1 MAIQLSPGVNVS
13 EIDLTTTVPGVAT
26 SIGAIAGSFQWGPV
40 LEVRTISS
48 EVDLVDTF
56 QKPNNTVADT
66 FFSAANFLSYSNSL
80 RVVRNVGTAARNSNT
95 GASGI
100 SGLTITTAGV
110 SGTPSLQAPGSVAL
124 TFTGGGGSGAAGTA
138 TLTFAGGG
146 ATGVTVTAVS
156 LTNSGTGYTTLPTI
170 TVGATGFTTNPVVT
184 AATANSTFIKNEDDY
199 EANHIPLVSGAGIWT
214 GRYPGELGNS
224 LKVSMC
230 DSTGFAATPPWEY
243 AGAFNVA
250 PGTSTYAAANGGSLD
265 ELHIIVIDEDGKFS
279 GSQNTV
285 LEKYSFVSKASDAKT
300 ESGESNYYANV
311 INAKSA
317 YIWWTNHPRTT
328 ADWGTAASAAGA
340 FDTISFIT
348 NSLTGGVSDDTLTN
362 GQKQLAYDLFA
373 DADTIDVNLFITGS
387 ANSTVGTYVIQT
399 IVENRGDAVAFVS
412 PPYDS
417 VVDNKGQEVAD
428 ITTFRNAL
436 PSSSYAVLDSG
447 WKYQYDKYNDVF
459 RWVPL
464 NGDIAGLCAR
474 TDQTNDPWFSPA
486 GFNRGN
492 LKNVVKLAFNPN
504 KANRD
509 DLFKI
514 GANPVVTFPGQ
525 GTVLFGDKTILSKP
539 SAFDRIN
546 VRRLFNVLKKS
557 IAQSSKYSLFELN
570 DEFTRGQFVATV
582 EPFLRDVQGRRGI
595 VDFKVVCDETNNT
608 PQVID
613 SNSFVGDIYIK
624 PARSI
629 SFIQLNFVAVR
640 TGVEFSEIIGQF

>member
-48 EVDLVDTF
+48 EVDLIDTF

-80 RVVRNVGTAARNSNT
+80 RVVRNVGTTARNSTN

-110 SGTPSLQAPGSVAL
+110 STGFAPSTVAL
-124 TFTGGGGSGAAGTA
+124 TFTGGGGSGAVGTA
-138 TLTFAGGG
+138 TLAYSG
-146 ATGVTVTAVS
+146 ATGVVVTAVS
-156 LTNSGTGYTTLPTI
+156 LTNSGTGYTTVPTI
-170 TVGATGFTTNPVVT
+170 TLVGATGFASGAAPVIT
-184 AATANSTFIKNEDDY
+184 ASTANTVVIKNEDDY
-199 EANHIPLVSGAGIWT
+199 EANYIPGLASATGIWT
-214 GRYPGELGNS
+214 GRYPGEFGNS

-230 DSTGFAATPPWEY
+230 DSTGFSGWVY
-243 AGAFNVA
+243 ASAFNVA

-300 ESGESNYYANV
+300 ESGESNYYKNV

-340 FDTISFIT
+340 FDTIGVIT
-348 NSLTGGVSDDTLTN
+348 NSLTDGVSADTLTS
-362 GQKQLAYDLFA
+362 GQIQTAYDLFA

-387 ANSTVGTYVIQT
+387 ADSTVGTYVIQT

-412 PPYDS
+412 PPFAS
-417 VVDNKGQEVAD
+417 VVDNKGQEVTD

-514 GANPVVTFPGQ
+514 GVNPVVTFPGQ

-570 DEFTRGQFVATV
+570 DTFTRGEFVATV

>member
-48 EVDLVDTF
+48 EVDLIDTF

-80 RVVRNVGTAARNSNT
+80 RVVRNVGTTARNSTN

-110 SGTPSLQAPGSVAL
+110 STGFAPSTVAL
-124 TFTGGGGSGAAGTA
+124 TFTGGGGSGAVGTA
-138 TLTFAGGG
+138 TLAYSG
-146 ATGVTVTAVS
+146 ATGVVVTAVS
-156 LTNSGTGYTTLPTI
+156 LTNSGTGYTTVPTI
-170 TVGATGFTTNPVVT
+170 TLVGATGFASGAAPVIT
-184 AATANSTFIKNEDDY
+184 ASTANTVVIKNEDDY
-199 EANHIPLVSGAGIWT
+199 EANYIPGLASATGIWT
-214 GRYPGELGNS
+214 GRYPGEFGNS

-230 DSTGFAATPPWEY
+230 DSTGFSGWVY
-243 AGAFNVA
+243 ASAFNVA

-300 ESGESNYYANV
+300 ESGESNYYKNV

-340 FDTISFIT
+340 FVTIGVIT
-348 NSLTGGVSDDTLTN
+348 NSLTDGVSADTLTS
-362 GQKQLAYDLFA
+362 GQIQTAYDLFA

-387 ANSTVGTYVIQT
+387 ADSTVGTYVIQT

-412 PPYDS
+412 PPFAS
-417 VVDNKGQEVAD
+417 VVDNKGQEVTD

-514 GANPVVTFPGQ
+514 GVNPVVTFPGQ

-570 DEFTRGQFVATV
+570 DTFTRGEFVATV

>member
-80 RVVRNVGTAARNSNT
+80 RVVRNVGTAATNSTN

-110 SGTPSLQAPGSVAL
+110 STGFAPSTVAL
-124 TFTGGGGSGAAGTA
+124 TFTGGGGSGAVGTA
-138 TLTFAGGG
+138 TLAYSG
-146 ATGVTVTAVS
+146 ATGVVVTAVS
-156 LTNSGTGYTTLPTI
+156 LTNSGTGYTTVPTI
-170 TVGATGFTTNPVVT
+170 TLTGATGFASGAAPVIT
-184 AATANSTFIKNEDDY
+184 ASTANTVVIKNEDDY
-199 EANHIPLVSGAGIWT
+199 EANYIPGLASAAGIWT

-230 DSTGFAATPPWEY
+230 DSTGFSGWVY
-243 AGAFNVA
+243 ASAFNVA
-250 PGTSTYAAANGGSLD
+250 PGTSTYAATNGGSLD

-285 LEKYSFVSKASDAKT
+285 LEKYSFVSDAKT
-300 ESGESNYYANV
+300 ESGESNYYKNV

-340 FDTISFIT
+340 FDTISVIT
-348 NSLTGGVSDDTLTN
+348 NSLTDGVSDDTLTN
-362 GQKQLAYDLFA
+362 GEKQLAYDLFA

-387 ANSTVGTYVIQT
+387 ADSTVGTYVIQT

-412 PPYDS
+412 PPFAS

-514 GANPVVTFPGQ
+514 GVNPVVTFPGQ

-570 DEFTRGQFVATV
+570 DTFTRGEFVATV

>member
-80 RVVRNVGTAARNSNT
+80 RVVRNVGTTARNSTN

-110 SGTPSLQAPGSVAL
+110 STGFAPSTVAL
-124 TFTGGGGSGAAGTA
+124 TFTGGGGSGAVGTA
-138 TLTFAGGG
+138 TLAYSG
-146 ATGVTVTAVS
+146 ATGVVVTAVS
-156 LTNSGTGYTTLPTI
+156 LTNSGTGYTTVPTI
-170 TVGATGFTTNPVVT
+170 TLTGATGFASGAAPVIT
-184 AATANSTFIKNEDDY
+184 ASTANTVVIKNEDDY
-199 EANHIPLVSGAGIWT
+199 EANYIPGLASAAGIWT

-224 LKVSMC
+224 LKVSIC
-230 DSTGFAATPPWEY
+230 DSTGFTGWTY
-243 AGAFNVA
+243 ASAFNVA

-340 FDTISFIT
+340 FDTIGVIT
-348 NSLTGGVSDDTLTN
+348 NSLTDGVSADTLTN
-362 GQKQLAYDLFA
+362 GEKQLAYDLFA

-387 ANSTVGTYVIQT
+387 ADSTVGTYVIQT

-412 PPYDS
+412 PPFAS

-570 DEFTRGQFVATV
+570 DTFTRGEFVATV

>member
-80 RVVRNVGTAARNSNT
+80 RVVRNVGTAATNSTN

-110 SGTPSLQAPGSVAL
+110 STGFAPSTVAL
-124 TFTGGGGSGAAGTA
+124 TFTGGGGSGAVGTA
-138 TLTFAGGG
+138 TLAYSG
-146 ATGVTVTAVS
+146 ATGVVVTAVS
-156 LTNSGTGYTTLPTI
+156 LTNSGTGYTTVPTI
-170 TVGATGFTTNPVVT
+170 TLTGATGFASGAAPVIT
-184 AATANSTFIKNEDDY
+184 ASTANTVVIKNEDDY
-199 EANHIPLVSGAGIWT
+199 EANYIPGLASAAGIWT

-230 DSTGFAATPPWEY
+230 DSTGFSGWVY
-243 AGAFNVA
+243 ASAFNVA
-250 PGTSTYAAANGGSLD
+250 PGTSTYAATNGGSLD

-300 ESGESNYYANV
+300 ESGESNYYKNV

-340 FDTISFIT
+340 FDTISVIT
-348 NSLTGGVSDDTLTN
+348 NSLTDGVSDDTLTN
-362 GQKQLAYDLFA
+362 GEKQLAYDLFA

-387 ANSTVGTYVIQT
+387 ADSTVGTYVIQT

-412 PPYDS
+412 PPFAS

-514 GANPVVTFPGQ
+514 GVNPVVTFPGQ

-570 DEFTRGQFVATV
+570 DTFTRGEFVATV

>member
-80 RVVRNVGTAARNSNT
+80 RVVRNVGTTARNSTN

-110 SGTPSLQAPGSVAL
+110 STGFAPSTVAL
-124 TFTGGGGSGAAGTA
+124 TFTGGGGSGAVGTA
-138 TLTFAGGG
+138 TLAYSSG
-146 ATGVTVTAVS
+146 ATGVVVTAVS
-156 LTNSGTGYTTLPTI
+156 LTNSGTGYTTVPTI
-170 TVGATGFTTNPVVT
+170 TLTGATGFASGAAPVIT
-184 AATANSTFIKNEDDY
+184 ASTANTVVIKNEDDY
-199 EANHIPLVSGAGIWT
+199 EANYIPGLASATGIWT

-230 DSTGFAATPPWEY
+230 DSTGFSGWVY
-243 AGAFNVA
+243 ASAFNVA

-340 FDTISFIT
+340 FDTIGVIT
-348 NSLTGGVSDDTLTN
+348 NSLTDGVSADTLTN
-362 GQKQLAYDLFA
+362 GEKQLAYDLFA

-387 ANSTVGTYVIQT
+387 ADSTVGTYVIQT

-412 PPYDS
+412 PPFAS

-570 DEFTRGQFVATV
+570 DTFTRGEFVATV

>member
-80 RVVRNVGTAARNSNT
+80 RVVRNVGTTARNSTN

-110 SGTPSLQAPGSVAL
+110 STGFAPSTVAL
-124 TFTGGGGSGAAGTA
+124 TFTGGGGSGAVGTA
-138 TLTFAGGG
+138 TLAYSG
-146 ATGVTVTAVS
+146 ATGVVVTAVS
-156 LTNSGTGYTTLPTI
+156 LTNSGTGYTTVPTI
-170 TVGATGFTTNPVVT
+170 TLTGATGFASGAAPVIT
-184 AATANSTFIKNEDDY
+184 ASTANTVVIKNEDDY
-199 EANHIPLVSGAGIWT
+199 EANYIPGLASAAGIWT

-224 LKVSMC
+224 LKVSIC
-230 DSTGFAATPPWEY
+230 DSTGFTGWTY
-243 AGAFNVA
+243 ASAFNVA

-311 INAKSA
+311 INTKSA

-340 FDTISFIT
+340 FDTIGVIT
-348 NSLTGGVSDDTLTN
+348 NSLTDGVSADTLTS
-362 GQKQLAYDLFA
+362 GQIQTAYDLFA

-387 ANSTVGTYVIQT
+387 ADSTVGTYVIQT

-412 PPYDS
+412 PPFAS
-417 VVDNKGQEVAD
+417 VVDNKGQEVTD

-557 IAQSSKYSLFELN
+557 ISESSKYSLFELN

-595 VDFKVVCDETNNT
+595 TDFKVVCDETNNT

-624 PARSI
+624 PSRSI

>member
-48 EVDLVDTF
+48 EVDLVSTF

-66 FFSAANFLSYSNSL
+66 FFSAANFLSYSNAL
-80 RVVRNVGTAARNSNT
+80 RVVRNVGTAARNST
-95 GASGI
+95 VGASGI

-110 SGTPSLQAPGSVAL
+110 SNSLAPSTVAL
-124 TFTGGGGSGAAGTA
+124 TFTGGGGSGAVGTA
-138 TLTFAGGG
+138 TLAYSG
-146 ATGVTVTAVS
+146 ATGVVVTTVS

-170 TVGATGFTTNPVVT
+170 TLTGATGFASGAAPVIT
-184 AATANSTFIKNEDDY
+184 ASTANTVVIKNTDDY
-199 EANHIPLVSGAGIWT
+199 QQNYISGLASAAGVWT
-214 GRYPGELGNS
+214 AKYPGELGDS

-230 DSTGFAATPPWEY
+230 DSTGFSGWTY
-243 AGAFNVA
+243 ASAFNVA
-250 PGTSTYAAANGGSLD
+250 PSTSTYAANNVSSLD
-265 ELHIIVIDEDGKFS
+265 ELHIIVIDEDGKFT
-279 GSQNTV
+279 GTPNTV

-311 INAKSA
+311 INTKSA
-317 YIWWTNHPRTT
+317 YIWWTNHPRTV
-328 ADWGTAASAAGA
+328 ADWGTTATAAGT
-340 FDTISFIT
+340 FDTISAIT
-348 NSLTGGVSDDTLTN
+348 NSLNGGVSADALTA
-362 GQKQLAYDLFA
+362 GQIQTAYDIYK

-387 ANSTVGTYVIQT
+387 VDSTVGTYIIQT
-399 IVENRGDAVAFVS
+399 IVENRGDAVAFLS
-412 PPYDS
+412 PPKAS
-417 VVDNKGQEVAD
+417 VVNNKNSEVTA
-428 ITTFRNAL
+428 IATFRNAL

-459 RWVPL
+459 RYVPL
-464 NGDIAGLCAR
+464 NGDTAGLCAR

-514 GANPVVTFPGQ
+514 GVNPVVTFPGQ
-525 GTVLFGDKTILSKP
+525 GTVLFGDKTLLSKP

-557 IAQSSKYSLFELN
+557 ISESSKFSLFELN
-570 DEFTRGQFVATV
+570 DTFTRGQFVATV

-595 VDFKVVCDETNNT
+595 TDFKVVCDETNNT
-608 PQVID
+608 PKVID

-629 SFIQLNFVAVR
+629 SFIQLSFVAVR

>member
-48 EVDLVDTF
+48 EVDLIDTF

-80 RVVRNVGTAARNSNT
+80 RVVRNVGTTARNSTN

-110 SGTPSLQAPGSVAL
+110 STGFAPSTVAL
-124 TFTGGGGSGAAGTA
+124 TFTGGGGSGAVGTA
-138 TLTFAGGG
+138 TLAYSG
-146 ATGVTVTAVS
+146 ATGVVVTAVS
-156 LTNSGTGYTTLPTI
+156 LTNSGTGYTTVPTI
-170 TVGATGFTTNPVVT
+170 TLTGATGFASGAAPVIT
-184 AATANSTFIKNEDDY
+184 ASTANTVVIKNEDDY
-199 EANHIPLVSGAGIWT
+199 EANYIPGLASATGIWT
-214 GRYPGELGNS
+214 GRYPGEFGNS

-230 DSTGFAATPPWEY
+230 DSTGFSGWVY
-243 AGAFNVA
+243 ASAFNVA

-300 ESGESNYYANV
+300 ESGESNYYKNV

-340 FDTISFIT
+340 FDTIGVIT
-348 NSLTGGVSDDTLTN
+348 NSLTDGVSADTLTS
-362 GQKQLAYDLFA
+362 GQIQTAYDLFA

-387 ANSTVGTYVIQT
+387 ADSTVGTYVIQT

-412 PPYDS
+412 PPFAS
-417 VVDNKGQEVAD
+417 VVDNKGQEVTD

-514 GANPVVTFPGQ
+514 GVNPVVTFPGQ

-570 DEFTRGQFVATV
+570 DTFTRGEFVATV

>member
-48 EVDLVDTF
+48 EVDLIDTF

-80 RVVRNVGTAARNSNT
+80 RVVRNVGTTARNSTN

-110 SGTPSLQAPGSVAL
+110 STGFAPSTVAL
-124 TFTGGGGSGAAGTA
+124 TFTGGGGSGAVGTA
-138 TLTFAGGG
+138 TLAYSG
-146 ATGVTVTAVS
+146 ATGVVVTAVS
-156 LTNSGTGYTTLPTI
+156 LTNSGTGYTTVPTI
-170 TVGATGFTTNPVVT
+170 TLVGATGFASGAAPVIT
-184 AATANSTFIKNEDDY
+184 ASTANTVVIKNEDDY
-199 EANHIPLVSGAGIWT
+199 EANYIPGLASATGIWT

-230 DSTGFAATPPWEY
+230 DSTGFSGWVY
-243 AGAFNVA
+243 ASAFNVA

-300 ESGESNYYANV
+300 ESGESNYYKNV

-340 FDTISFIT
+340 FDTIGVIT
-348 NSLTGGVSDDTLTN
+348 NSLTDGVSADTLTS
-362 GQKQLAYDLFA
+362 GQIQTAYDLFA

-387 ANSTVGTYVIQT
+387 ADSTVGTYVIQT

-412 PPYDS
+412 PPFAS
-417 VVDNKGQEVAD
+417 VVDNKGQEVTD

-514 GANPVVTFPGQ
+514 GVNPVVTFPGQ

-570 DEFTRGQFVATV
+570 DTFTRGEFVATV

>member
-80 RVVRNVGTAARNSNT
+80 RVVRNVGTTARNSTN

-110 SGTPSLQAPGSVAL
+110 STGFAPSTVAL
-124 TFTGGGGSGAAGTA
+124 TFTGGGGSGAVGTA
-138 TLTFAGGG
+138 TLAYSG
-146 ATGVTVTAVS
+146 ATGVVVTAVS
-156 LTNSGTGYTTLPTI
+156 LTNSGTGYTTVPTI
-170 TVGATGFTTNPVVT
+170 TLVGATGFASGAAPVIT
-184 AATANSTFIKNEDDY
+184 ASTANTVVIKNEDDY
-199 EANHIPLVSGAGIWT
+199 EANYIPGLASATGIWT

-230 DSTGFAATPPWEY
+230 DSTGFSGWVY
-243 AGAFNVA
+243 ASAFNVA

-279 GSQNTV
+279 GSPNTV

-300 ESGESNYYANV
+300 ESGESNYYKNV

-340 FDTISFIT
+340 FDTIGVIT
-348 NSLTGGVSDDTLTN
+348 NSLTDGVSADTLTS
-362 GQKQLAYDLFA
+362 GQIQTAYDLFA

-387 ANSTVGTYVIQT
+387 ADSTVGTYVIQT

-412 PPYDS
+412 PPFAS
-417 VVDNKGQEVAD
+417 VVDNKGQEVTD

-570 DEFTRGQFVATV
+570 DTFTRGEFVATV

>member
-48 EVDLVDTF
+48 EVDLIDTF

-80 RVVRNVGTAARNSNT
+80 RVVRNVGTTARNSTN

-110 SGTPSLQAPGSVAL
+110 STGFAPSTVAL
-124 TFTGGGGSGAAGTA
+124 TFTGGGGSGAVGTA
-138 TLTFAGGG
+138 TLAYSG
-146 ATGVTVTAVS
+146 ATGVVVTAVS
-156 LTNSGTGYTTLPTI
+156 LTNSGTGYTTVPTI
-170 TVGATGFTTNPVVT
+170 TLTGATGFASGAAPVIT
-184 AATANSTFIKNEDDY
+184 ASTANTVVIKNEDDY
-199 EANHIPLVSGAGIWT
+199 EANYIPGLASATGIWT
-214 GRYPGELGNS
+214 GRYPGEFGNS

-230 DSTGFAATPPWEY
+230 DSTGFSGWVY
-243 AGAFNVA
+243 ASAFNVA

-300 ESGESNYYANV
+300 ESGESNYYKNV
-311 INAKSA
+311 INAKSS

-340 FDTISFIT
+340 FDTIGVIT
-348 NSLTGGVSDDTLTN
+348 NSLTDGVSVDTLTN
-362 GQKQLAYDLFA
+362 GEKQLAYDLFA

-387 ANSTVGTYVIQT
+387 ADSTVGTYVIQT

-412 PPYDS
+412 PPFAS

-570 DEFTRGQFVATV
+570 DTFTRGQFVATV

>member
-48 EVDLVDTF
+48 EVDLIDTF

-80 RVVRNVGTAARNSNT
+80 RVVRNVGTTARNSTN

-110 SGTPSLQAPGSVAL
+110 STGFAPSTVAL
-124 TFTGGGGSGAAGTA
+124 TFTGGGGSGAVGTA
-138 TLTFAGGG
+138 TLAYSG
-146 ATGVTVTAVS
+146 ATGVVVTAVS
-156 LTNSGTGYTTLPTI
+156 LTNSGTGYTTVPTI
-170 TVGATGFTTNPVVT
+170 TLVGATGFASGAAPVIT
-184 AATANSTFIKNEDDY
+184 ASTANTVVIKNEDDY
-199 EANHIPLVSGAGIWT
+199 EANYIPGLASATGIWT

-230 DSTGFAATPPWEY
+230 DSTGFSGWVY
-243 AGAFNVA
+243 ASAFNVA

-300 ESGESNYYANV
+300 ESGESNYYKNV

-340 FDTISFIT
+340 FDTIGVIT
-348 NSLTGGVSDDTLTN
+348 NSLTDGVSADTLTS
-362 GQKQLAYDLFA
+362 GQIQTAYDLFA

-387 ANSTVGTYVIQT
+387 ADSTVGTYVIQT

-412 PPYDS
+412 PPFAS

-570 DEFTRGQFVATV
+570 DTFTRGEFVATV

>member
-48 EVDLVDTF
+48 EVDLIDTF

-80 RVVRNVGTAARNSNT
+80 RVVRNVGTTARNSTN

-110 SGTPSLQAPGSVAL
+110 STGFAPSTVAL
-124 TFTGGGGSGAAGTA
+124 TFTGGGGSGAVGTA
-138 TLTFAGGG
+138 TLAYSG
-146 ATGVTVTAVS
+146 ATGVVVTAVS
-156 LTNSGTGYTTLPTI
+156 LTNSGTGYTTVPTI
-170 TVGATGFTTNPVVT
+170 TLVGATGFASGAAPVIT
-184 AATANSTFIKNEDDY
+184 ASTANTVVIKNEDDY
-199 EANHIPLVSGAGIWT
+199 EANYIPGLASATGIWT
-214 GRYPGELGNS
+214 GRYPGEFGNS

-230 DSTGFAATPPWEY
+230 DSTGFSGWVY
-243 AGAFNVA
+243 ASAFNVA

-300 ESGESNYYANV
+300 ESGESNYYKNV

-340 FDTISFIT
+340 FDTIGVIT
-348 NSLTGGVSDDTLTN
+348 NSLTDGVSADTLTS
-362 GQKQLAYDLFA
+362 GQIQTAYDLFA

-387 ANSTVGTYVIQT
+387 ADSTVGTYVIQT

-412 PPYDS
+412 PPFAS

-570 DEFTRGQFVATV
+570 DTFTRGEFVATV

>member
-48 EVDLVDTF
+48 EVDLIDTF

-80 RVVRNVGTAARNSNT
+80 RVVRNVGTTARNSTN

-110 SGTPSLQAPGSVAL
+110 STGFAPSTVAL
-124 TFTGGGGSGAAGTA
+124 TFTGGGGSGAVGTA
-138 TLTFAGGG
+138 TLAYSG
-146 ATGVTVTAVS
+146 ATGVVVTAVS
-156 LTNSGTGYTTLPTI
+156 LTNSGTGYTTVPTI
-170 TVGATGFTTNPVVT
+170 TLVGATGFASGAAPVIT
-184 AATANSTFIKNEDDY
+184 ASTANTVVIKNEDDY
-199 EANHIPLVSGAGIWT
+199 EANYIPGLASATGIWT

-230 DSTGFAATPPWEY
+230 DSTGFSGWVY
-243 AGAFNVA
+243 ASAFNVA

-279 GSQNTV
+279 GSPNTV

-300 ESGESNYYANV
+300 ESGESNYYKNV

-340 FDTISFIT
+340 FDTIGVIT
-348 NSLTGGVSDDTLTN
+348 NSLTDGVSADTLTS
-362 GQKQLAYDLFA
+362 GQIQTAYDLFA

-387 ANSTVGTYVIQT
+387 ADSTVGTYVIQT

-412 PPYDS
+412 PPFAS
-417 VVDNKGQEVAD
+417 VVDNKGQEVTD

-570 DEFTRGQFVATV
+570 DTFTRGEFVATV

>member
-1 MAIQLSPGVNVS
+1 MAINLSPGVNVS

-26 SIGAIAGSFQWGPV
+26 SIGAIAGAFQWGPV

-48 EVDLVDTF
+48 EVELVDTF
-56 QKPNNTVADT
+56 NKPNNDVADT
-66 FFSAANFLSYSNSL
+66 FFSAANFLSYSNAL
-80 RVVRNVGTAARNSNT
+80 RVVRNVGSAARNATN

-100 SGLTITTAGV
+100 SGLTIVTAGV
-110 SGTPSLQAPGSVAL
+110 SNAMAPGTFAL
-124 TFTGGGGSGAAGTA
+124 TFTGGGGSSAQGTA
-138 TLTFAGGG
+138 TLAYG
-146 ATGVTVTAVS
+146 ATGVLVSAVS
-156 LTNSGTGYTTLPTI
+156 ITNAGTGYSTTPTV
-170 TVGATGFTTNPVVT
+170 TVTGATGFTTEAVIT
-184 AATANSTFIKNEDDY
+184 ASTANTILIKNEEDY
-199 EANHIPLVSGAGIWT
+199 QQNYISGVDSAAGTWT
-214 GRYPGELGNS
+214 SKYPGVLGDS
-224 LKVSMC
+224 LKVSIC
-230 DSTGFAATPPWEY
+230 DSTGFTGWTY
-243 AGAFNVA
+243 ASSFGIA
-250 PGTSTYAAANGGSLD
+250 PGTSTYASQNGGSLD
-265 ELHIIVIDEDGKFS
+265 ELHIIVIDEDGKFT
-279 GSQNTV
+279 GTQNSV
-285 LEKYSFVSKASDAKT
+285 LEKFEFVSKASDAKT

-311 INAKSA
+311 INNRSR

-328 ADWGTAASAAGA
+328 TDWGTTASSAGA
-340 FDTISFIT
+340 YDAVPGGAIT
-348 NSLTGGVSDDTLTN
+348 SSLTAGVDANVLSN
-362 GQKQLAYDLFA
+362 GEIQAGYDLFA
-373 DADTIDVNLFITGS
+373 DAETIDVNLIIGAS
-387 ANSTVGTYVIQT
+387 ANSTVGTYLVQSIA
-399 IVENRGDAVAFVS
+399 ENRGDAVVFLS
-412 PPYDS
+412 PTKVS

-428 ITTFRNAL
+428 ITTFRNTL
-436 PSSSYAVLDSG
+436 PSSSYAVVDSG

-464 NGDIAGLCAR
+464 NADIAGLCAR
-474 TDQTNDPWFSPA
+474 TDATNDPWFSPA

-514 GANPVVTFPGQ
+514 GINPVVTFPGQ
-525 GTVLFGDKTILSKP
+525 GTVLFGDKTLLSKP

-557 IAQSSKYSLFELN
+557 ISTASKFSLFELN
-570 DEFTRGQFVATV
+570 DEFTRAQFVGLV

-595 VDFKVVCDETNNT
+595 TDFKVVCDTTNNT

-629 SFIQLNFVAVR
+629 NFIQLNFVAVR

>member
-80 RVVRNVGTAARNSNT
+80 RVVRNVGTTARNSTN

-110 SGTPSLQAPGSVAL
+110 STGFAPSTVAL
-124 TFTGGGGSGAAGTA
+124 TFTGGGGSGAVGTA
-138 TLTFAGGG
+138 TLAYSG
-146 ATGVTVTAVS
+146 ATGVVVTAVS
-156 LTNSGTGYTTLPTI
+156 LTNSGTGYTTVPTI
-170 TVGATGFTTNPVVT
+170 TLVGATGFASGAAPVIT
-184 AATANSTFIKNEDDY
+184 ASTANTVVIKNEDDY
-199 EANHIPLVSGAGIWT
+199 EANYIPGLASATGIWT
-214 GRYPGELGNS
+214 GRYPGEFGNS

-230 DSTGFAATPPWEY
+230 DSTGFSGWVY
-243 AGAFNVA
+243 ASAFNVA

-300 ESGESNYYANV
+300 ESGESNYYKNV

-340 FDTISFIT
+340 FDTIGVIT
-348 NSLTGGVSDDTLTN
+348 NSLTDGVSADTLTS
-362 GQKQLAYDLFA
+362 GQIQTAYDLFA

-387 ANSTVGTYVIQT
+387 ADSTVGTYVIQT

-412 PPYDS
+412 PPFAS
-417 VVDNKGQEVAD
+417 VVDNKGQEVTD

-514 GANPVVTFPGQ
+514 GVNPVVTFPGQ
-525 GTVLFGDKTILSKP
+525 GTVLFGDKTLLSKP

-557 IAQSSKYSLFELN
+557 ISESSKYSLFELN
-570 DEFTRGQFVATV
+570 DEFTRGEFVATV

>member
-1 MAIQLSPGVNVS
+1 MGIQLSPGVNVS
-13 EIDLTTTVPGVAT
+13 EIDLTTTVPGVST

-40 LEVRTISS
+40 LEIRTISS
-48 EVDLVDTF
+48 EVDLVSTF

-80 RVVRNVGTAARNSNT
+80 RVVRNVGTTARNST
-95 GASGI
+95 VGASGI
-100 SGLTITTAGV
+100 SGLTITTPGV
-110 SGTPSLQAPGSVAL
+110 SNSLAPSTVAL
-124 TFTGGGGSGAAGTA
+124 TFTGGGGSGAVGTA
-138 TLTFAGGG
+138 TLTYG
-146 ATGVTVTAVS
+146 ATGVVVSVVS
-156 LTNSGTGYTTLPTI
+156 LTNSGTGYATLPTI
-170 TVGATGFTTNPVVT
+170 TLVGATGFASGFAPVIT
-184 AATANSTFIKNEDDY
+184 ASTANTVVIKNTDDY
-199 EANHIPLVSGAGIWT
+199 QQNYISGLASAAGVWT
-214 GRYPGELGNS
+214 GKYPGALGDS

-230 DSTGFAATPPWEY
+230 DSTGFSGWIY
-243 AGAFNVA
+243 ASAFNVA
-250 PGTSTYAAANGGSLD
+250 PSTSTYAAANGGSLD
-265 ELHIIVIDEDGKFS
+265 ELHIIVIDEDGKFT
-279 GSQNTV
+279 GTPNTV

-328 ADWGTAASAAGA
+328 ADWGTTATAAGA
-340 FDTISFIT
+340 FDTISVIT
-348 NSLTGGVSDDTLTN
+348 NSLTGGVSEDLLT
-362 GQKQLAYDLFA
+362 GPQIQTAYDFFK

-387 ANSTVGTYVIQT
+387 ANSTVGTYITQT
-399 IVENRGDAVAFVS
+399 IVENRGDAVAFLS
-412 PPYDS
+412 PPKTA
-417 VVDNKGQEVAD
+417 VVNNITPVPD
-428 ITTFRNAL
+428 ITSFRNTL

-464 NGDIAGLCAR
+464 NGDTAGLCAR

-486 GFNRGN
+486 GFNRGT

-504 KANRD
+504 KTNRD

-514 GANPVVTFPGQ
+514 GVNPVVTFPGQ
-525 GTVLFGDKTILSKP
+525 GTVLFGDKTLLSKP

-557 IAQSSKYSLFELN
+557 ISNSSKYSLFELN
-570 DEFTRGQFVATV
+570 DTFTRGQFVATV

-595 VDFKVVCDETNNT
+595 TDFKVVCDETNNT
-608 PQVID
+608 SQVID

-629 SFIQLNFVAVR
+629 SFIQLSFVAVR
-640 TGVEFSEIIGQF
+640 TGVEFSEIVGQF

>member
-80 RVVRNVGTAARNSNT
+80 RVVRNVGTTARNSTN

-110 SGTPSLQAPGSVAL
+110 STGFAPSTVAL
-124 TFTGGGGSGAAGTA
+124 TFTGGGGSGAVGTA
-138 TLTFAGGG
+138 TLAYSG
-146 ATGVTVTAVS
+146 ATGVVVTAVS
-156 LTNSGTGYTTLPTI
+156 LTNSGTGYTTVPTI
-170 TVGATGFTTNPVVT
+170 TLTGATGFASGAAPVIT
-184 AATANSTFIKNEDDY
+184 ASTANTVVIKNEDDY
-199 EANHIPLVSGAGIWT
+199 EANYIPGLASATGIWT

-230 DSTGFAATPPWEY
+230 DSTGFSGWVY
-243 AGAFNVA
+243 ASAFNVA

-340 FDTISFIT
+340 FDTIGVIT
-348 NSLTGGVSDDTLTN
+348 NSLTDGVSADTLTN
-362 GQKQLAYDLFA
+362 GEKQLAYDLFA

-387 ANSTVGTYVIQT
+387 ADSTVGTYVIQT

-412 PPYDS
+412 PPFAS

-514 GANPVVTFPGQ
+514 GVNPVVTFPGQ

-570 DEFTRGQFVATV
+570 DTFTRGEFVATV

>member
-48 EVDLVDTF
+48 EVDLIDTF

-80 RVVRNVGTAARNSNT
+80 RVVRNVGTTARNSTN

-110 SGTPSLQAPGSVAL
+110 STGFAPSTVAL
-124 TFTGGGGSGAAGTA
+124 TFTGGGGSGAVGTA
-138 TLTFAGGG
+138 TLAYSG
-146 ATGVTVTAVS
+146 ATGVVVTAVS
-156 LTNSGTGYTTLPTI
+156 LTNSGTGYTTVPTI
-170 TVGATGFTTNPVVT
+170 TLTGATGFASGAAPVIT
-184 AATANSTFIKNEDDY
+184 ASTANTVVIKNEDDY
-199 EANHIPLVSGAGIWT
+199 EANYIPGLASATGIWT
-214 GRYPGELGNS
+214 GRYPGEFGNS

-230 DSTGFAATPPWEY
+230 DSTGFSGWVY
-243 AGAFNVA
+243 ASAFNVA

-300 ESGESNYYANV
+300 ESGESNYYKNV

-340 FDTISFIT
+340 FDTIGVIT
-348 NSLTGGVSDDTLTN
+348 NSLTDGVSADTLTS
-362 GQKQLAYDLFA
+362 GQIQTAYDLFA

-387 ANSTVGTYVIQT
+387 ADSTVGTYVIQT

-412 PPYDS
+412 PPFAS
-417 VVDNKGQEVAD
+417 VVDNKGQEVTD

-436 PSSSYAVLDSG
+436 NMSSSYAVLDSG

-504 KANRD
+504 KADRD

-514 GANPVVTFPGQ
+514 GVNPVVTFPGQ
-525 GTVLFGDKTILSKP
+525 GTVLFGDKTLLSKP

-557 IAQSSKYSLFELN
+557 ISESSKYSLFELN

>member
-48 EVDLVDTF
+48 EVDLIDTF

-80 RVVRNVGTAARNSNT
+80 RVVRNVGTTARNSTN

-110 SGTPSLQAPGSVAL
+110 STGFAPSTVAL
-124 TFTGGGGSGAAGTA
+124 TFTGGGGSGAVGTA
-138 TLTFAGGG
+138 TLAYSG
-146 ATGVTVTAVS
+146 ATGVVVTAVS
-156 LTNSGTGYTTLPTI
+156 LTNSGTGYTTVPTI
-170 TVGATGFTTNPVVT
+170 TLVGATGFASGAAPVIT
-184 AATANSTFIKNEDDY
+184 ASTANTVVIKNEDDY
-199 EANHIPLVSGAGIWT
+199 EANYIPGLASATGIWT

-230 DSTGFAATPPWEY
+230 DSTGFSGWVY
-243 AGAFNVA
+243 ASAFNVA

-300 ESGESNYYANV
+300 ESGESNYYKNV

-340 FDTISFIT
+340 FDTIGVIT
-348 NSLTGGVSDDTLTN
+348 NSLTDGVSADTLTS
-362 GQKQLAYDLFA
+362 GQIQTAYDLFA

-387 ANSTVGTYVIQT
+387 ADSTVGTYVIQT

-412 PPYDS
+412 PPFAS
-417 VVDNKGQEVAD
+417 VVDNKGQEVTD

-570 DEFTRGQFVATV
+570 DTFTRGEFVATV

>member
-48 EVDLVDTF
+48 EVDLIDTF

-80 RVVRNVGTAARNSNT
+80 RVVRNVGTTARNSTN

-110 SGTPSLQAPGSVAL
+110 STGFAPSTVAL
-124 TFTGGGGSGAAGTA
+124 TFTGGGGSGAVGTA
-138 TLTFAGGG
+138 TLAYSG
-146 ATGVTVTAVS
+146 ATGVVVTAVS
-156 LTNSGTGYTTLPTI
+156 LTNSGTGYTTVPTI
-170 TVGATGFTTNPVVT
+170 TLVGATGFASGAAPVIT
-184 AATANSTFIKNEDDY
+184 ASTANTVVIKNEDDY
-199 EANHIPLVSGAGIWT
+199 EANYIPGLASATGIWT
-214 GRYPGELGNS
+214 GRYPGEFGNS

-230 DSTGFAATPPWEY
+230 DSTGFSGWVY
-243 AGAFNVA
+243 ASAFNVA

-300 ESGESNYYANV
+300 ESGESNYYKNV

-340 FDTISFIT
+340 FDTIGVIT
-348 NSLTGGVSDDTLTN
+348 NSLTDGVSADTLTN
-362 GQKQLAYDLFA
+362 GEKQLAYDLFA

-387 ANSTVGTYVIQT
+387 ADSTVGTYVIQT

-412 PPYDS
+412 PPFAS
-417 VVDNKGQEVAD
+417 VVDNKGQEVTD

-570 DEFTRGQFVATV
+570 DTFTRGEFVATV

>member
-48 EVDLVDTF
+48 EVDLIDTF

-80 RVVRNVGTAARNSNT
+80 RVVRNVGTTARNSTN

-110 SGTPSLQAPGSVAL
+110 STGFAPSTVAL
-124 TFTGGGGSGAAGTA
+124 TFTGGGGSGAVGTA
-138 TLTFAGGG
+138 TLAYSG
-146 ATGVTVTAVS
+146 ATGVVVTAVS
-156 LTNSGTGYTTLPTI
+156 LTNSGTGYTTVPTI
-170 TVGATGFTTNPVVT
+170 TLVGATGFASGAAPVIT
-184 AATANSTFIKNEDDY
+184 ASTANTVVIKNEDDY
-199 EANHIPLVSGAGIWT
+199 EANYIPGLASAAGIWT
-214 GRYPGELGNS
+214 GRYPGEFGNS

-230 DSTGFAATPPWEY
+230 DSTGFSGWVY
-243 AGAFNVA
+243 ASAFNVA

-300 ESGESNYYANV
+300 ESGESNYYKNV

-340 FDTISFIT
+340 FDTIGVIT
-348 NSLTGGVSDDTLTN
+348 NSLTDGVSADTLTS
-362 GQKQLAYDLFA
+362 GQIQTAYDLFA

-387 ANSTVGTYVIQT
+387 ADSTVGTYVIQT

-412 PPYDS
+412 PPFAS
-417 VVDNKGQEVAD
+417 VVDNKGQEVTD

-514 GANPVVTFPGQ
+514 GVNPVVTFPGQ

-570 DEFTRGQFVATV
+570 DTFTRGEFVATV

>member
-1 MAIQLSPGVNVS
+1 MAINLSPGVNVS

-26 SIGAIAGSFQWGPV
+26 SIGAIAGAFQWGPV

-48 EVDLVDTF
+48 EVELVDTF
-56 QKPNNTVADT
+56 NKPNNDVADT
-66 FFSAANFLSYSNSL
+66 FFSAANFLSYSNAL
-80 RVVRNVGTAARNSNT
+80 RVVRNVGSTARNATN

-100 SGLTITTAGV
+100 SGLTIVTAGV
-110 SGTPSLQAPGSVAL
+110 SNAMAPGTFAL
-124 TFTGGGGSGAAGTA
+124 TFTGGGGSGAQGTA
-138 TLTFAGGG
+138 TLAYGG
-146 ATGVTVTAVS
+146 ATGVLVSAVS
-156 LTNSGTGYTTLPTI
+156 LTDAGTGYSTTPTV
-170 TVGATGFTTNPVVT
+170 TVTGATGFTTVPVIT
-184 AATANSTFIKNEDDY
+184 ASTANTILIKNEEDY
-199 EANHIPLVSGAGIWT
+199 QQNYISGVDSAAGTWT
-214 GRYPGELGNS
+214 SKYPGVLGNS
-224 LKVSMC
+224 LKVSIC
-230 DSTGFAATPPWEY
+230 DSTGFTGWTY
-243 AGAFNVA
+243 ASSFGIA
-250 PGTSTYAAANGGSLD
+250 PGTSTYAAQNGGSLD
-265 ELHIIVIDEDGKFS
+265 ELHIIVIDEDGKFT
-279 GSQNTV
+279 GTQNSV
-285 LEKYSFVSKASDAKT
+285 LEKFEFVSKASDAKT

-311 INAKSA
+311 INNRSR

-328 ADWGTAASAAGA
+328 TDWGTTASSAGA
-340 FDTISFIT
+340 YDAVPGGAIT
-348 NSLTGGVSDDTLTN
+348 SSLTAGVDANVLSN
-362 GQKQLAYDLFA
+362 GEIQAGYDLFA
-373 DADTIDVNLFITGS
+373 DAETIDVNLIIGAS
-387 ANSTVGTYVIQT
+387 ANSTVGTYLVQSIA
-399 IVENRGDAVAFVS
+399 ENRGDAVVFLS
-412 PPYDS
+412 PTKVS

-428 ITTFRNAL
+428 ITTFRNTL
-436 PSSSYAVLDSG
+436 PSSSYAVVDSG

-464 NGDIAGLCAR
+464 NADIAGLCAR
-474 TDQTNDPWFSPA
+474 TDATNDPWFSPA

-514 GANPVVTFPGQ
+514 GINPVVTFPGQ
-525 GTVLFGDKTILSKP
+525 GTVLFGDKTLLSKP

-557 IAQSSKYSLFELN
+557 ISTASKFSLFELN
-570 DEFTRGQFVATV
+570 DEFTRAQFVGLV

-595 VDFKVVCDETNNT
+595 TDFKVVCDTTNNT

-629 SFIQLNFVAVR
+629 NFIQLNFVAVR

>member
-80 RVVRNVGTAARNSNT
+80 RVVRNVGTAATNSTN

-110 SGTPSLQAPGSVAL
+110 STGFAPSTVAL
-124 TFTGGGGSGAAGTA
+124 TFTGGGGSGAVGTA
-138 TLTFAGGG
+138 TLAYSSG
-146 ATGVTVTAVS
+146 ATGVVVTAVS
-156 LTNSGTGYTTLPTI
+156 LTNSGTGYTTVPTI
-170 TVGATGFTTNPVVT
+170 TLVGATGFASGAAPVIT
-184 AATANSTFIKNEDDY
+184 ASTANTVVIKNEDDY
-199 EANHIPLVSGAGIWT
+199 EANYIPGLASAAGIWT

-224 LKVSMC
+224 LKVSIC
-230 DSTGFAATPPWEY
+230 DSTGFTGWTY
-243 AGAFNVA
+243 ASAFNVA

-300 ESGESNYYANV
+300 ESGESNYYKNV

-340 FDTISFIT
+340 FDTISVIT
-348 NSLTGGVSDDTLTN
+348 NSLTEGVSDDTLTN
-362 GQKQLAYDLFA
+362 GEKQLAYDLFA

-387 ANSTVGTYVIQT
+387 ADSTVGTYVIQT

-412 PPYDS
+412 PPFAS
-417 VVDNKGQEVAD
+417 VVDNKGQEVTD

-570 DEFTRGQFVATV
+570 DTFTRGEFVATV

>member
-48 EVDLVDTF
+48 EVDLIDTF

-80 RVVRNVGTAARNSNT
+80 RVVRNVGTTARNSTN

-110 SGTPSLQAPGSVAL
+110 STGFAPSTVAL
-124 TFTGGGGSGAAGTA
+124 TFTGGGGSGAVGTA
-138 TLTFAGGG
+138 TLAYSG
-146 ATGVTVTAVS
+146 ATGVVVTAVS
-156 LTNSGTGYTTLPTI
+156 LTNSGTGYTTVPTI
-170 TVGATGFTTNPVVT
+170 TLVGATGFASGAAPVIT
-184 AATANSTFIKNEDDY
+184 ASTANTVVIKNEDDY
-199 EANHIPLVSGAGIWT
+199 EANYIPGLASATGIWT
-214 GRYPGELGNS
+214 GRYPGEFGNS

-230 DSTGFAATPPWEY
+230 DSTGFSGWVY
-243 AGAFNVA
+243 ASAFNVA

-300 ESGESNYYANV
+300 ESGESNYYKNV

-340 FDTISFIT
+340 FDTIGVIT
-348 NSLTGGVSDDTLTN
+348 NSLTDGVSADTLTS
-362 GQKQLAYDLFA
+362 GQIQTAYDLFA

-387 ANSTVGTYVIQT
+387 ADSTVGTYVIQT

-412 PPYDS
+412 PPFAS
-417 VVDNKGQEVAD
+417 VVDNKGQEVTD

-570 DEFTRGQFVATV
+570 DTFTRGEFVATV